1 MFALCSFPVVQ
12 NGVSFFIYF
21 IAAADFRGV
30 SSARCGRRAEGKL
43 FCAGAPGGN
52 ARPALAHAPAAANIA
67 KPLRLSLVR
76 SAVRF
81 AREKAVSGDGGLNFT
96 PVNKNKGIPAQKI
109 QLSAKKRAFASGGSP
124 TARFL

>member
-30 SSARCGRRAEGKL
+30 SPARCGCRAEGKL

-52 ARPALAHAPAAANIA
+52 ARPALAHAPAASDIA

-81 AREKAVSGDGGLNFT
+81 AREKAVSGDGGLKLILI
-96 PVNKNKGIPAQKI
+96 NKNKEISALKI
-109 QLSAKKRAFASGGSP
+109 
-124 TARFL
+124 